1 MPSFRKKTLPL
12 PPDIDY
18 FVIFNMKK
26 IVSFSAVT
34 LLMLGCVSNQVDDYR
49 ADNQGNDTEKI
60 NEFNFSTVSDV
71 ALTVDYSAYNPGTPV
86 FFRVFNENPFKDDE
100 LDPTIKPVYS
110 NYTDGNGRFSQTV
123 ELPSYATDLYIFTGD
138 FFVEEQLM
146 NVKVTGSSATAVAEG
161 VQKQAARRRA
171 SLSTG
176 VLTHSLETLYQLSY
190 EVDFVTGEKLADK
203 QIYNEWKTWLGDWD
217 AGSGRPDYLVKDDDP
232 QRAALTFDDEDMHGI
247 RQSIAAA
254 VVRKEICPAV
264 FRQSSDLTLKEPS
277 VISVAMVGSNTC
289 WNNCLGYYYYQG
301 DAPTDPK
308 DIHVIMLFPNTQDGH
323 SQKVREK
330 GNNYYGNIALDRGDA
345 VELIYYPHIAE
356 NSMEDATPI
365 FPKDTKI
372 GFLLKSNGWGMQ
384 KPQGNKKFFNSY
396 KSAKGGVTIAR
407 QYNSWSAST
416 DGLSYCEPNEEQNVY
431 DKGSMQ
437 IPNPER
443 ASRTAKFAYVKD
455 GQQYAIVAFE
465 DGANDEDYGDVILA
479 LKPVGVFQELPVPT
493 SRTATTEGV
502 YAYEDLWPSAG
513 DYDMNDAVVGVKE
526 DRVLTMFTYKNK
538 TYMTKQIF
546 NLYTDQNYVEKKS
559 GLALTLET
567 RSDAVPTSIEMKKIL
582 PGTEEAVPAEFVQDG
597 NVYLLTDNI
606 KKELH
611 TTYILELTYEG
622 GIQDI
627 KAAKI
632 KPFIYRDEA
641 DNKRWEVHIPME
653 APTEKMNTSYFGM
666 FSDMSEPEQ
675 GLYYVGSGNYPF
687 AFYLSGVS
695 IDAFKDNILL
705 RANEQKAIDEFF
717 PQFIEWST
725 SNGKKCKDWYLHP
738 VAE

>member
-1 MPSFRKKTLPL
+1 
-12 PPDIDY
+12 
-18 FVIFNMKK
+18 MKK
-26 IVSFSAVT
+26 IVCFSAVT
-34 LLMLGCVSNQVDDYR
+34 LLMLGCVSNQVDDFR
-49 ADNQGNDTEKI
+49 VDNQDDIKEKV

-71 ALTVDYSAYNPGTPV
+71 TLTVDYSAYNPGAPV

-110 NYTDGNGRFSQTV
+110 NFTDGEGRFSQTV
-123 ELPSYATDLYIFTGD
+123 ELPSYATDLYVFTGD

-146 NVKVTGSSATAVAEG
+146 NVKVTNNIASAVAEG
-161 VQKQAARRRA
+161 VQKQAVRRRA
-171 SLSTG
+171 SQTSG
-176 VLTHSLETLYQLSY
+176 ILTHSLETLYQLSY
-190 EVDFVTGEKLADK
+190 EVDYVTGEKLADK

-217 AGSGRPDYLVKDDDP
+217 AESGRPDYLVKEDDP
-232 QRAALTFDDEDMHGI
+232 QRAALTFDEQDMQGI
-247 RQSIAAA
+247 HQSIAAA
-254 VVRKEICPAV
+254 VVRKEICPDE
-264 FRQSSDLTLKEPS
+264 FRQSTDLTLKEAS
-277 VISVAMVGSNTC
+277 VVSVAMVGSNTC

-301 DAPTDPK
+301 DAPTDLK

-330 GNNYYGNIALDRGDA
+330 GNNYNGNIALDRGDA

-384 KPQGNKKFFNSY
+384 ATKGSKKYYNSY
-396 KSAKGGVTIAR
+396 YSAKGGVKIAR
-407 QYNSWSAST
+407 QYNCWSAST
-416 DGLSYCEPNEEQNVY
+416 DGLSYGEPNEAQNAY

-437 IPNPER
+437 IPNPDKK
-443 ASRTAKFAYVKD
+443 SRTAKFAYVKD

-526 DRVLTMFTYKNK
+526 DHVLSMFTYQNK

-546 NLYTDQNYVEKKS
+546 SLYTDQNYVEKKS
-559 GLALTLET
+559 GLGLTLET
-567 RSDAVPTSIEMKKIL
+567 KSNGVPTSIAMKKIV
-582 PGTEEAVPAEFVQDG
+582 PGAGEAVPAEFVVDG
-597 NVYLLTDNI
+597 NVYLLTDDI

-622 GIQDI
+622 GIVDNRG
-627 KAAKI
+627 AKI
-632 KPFIYRDEA
+632 KPFIYRNEA
-641 DNKRWEVHIPME
+641 DDKRWEVHIPME

-666 FSDMSEPEQ
+666 FSDKSQPEK
-675 GLYYVGSGNYPF
+675 GLYYVGVGNYPF

-705 RANEQKAIDEFF
+705 RANEQKPIDEFF
-717 PQFIEWST
+717 PKFIEWST
-725 SNGKKCKDWYLHP
+725 SNGKKSKDWYLHP

>member
-49 ADNQGNDTEKI
+49 ADNQGNDTEKV

-71 ALTVDYSAYNPGTPV
+71 ALTVDYSAYNPGAPV

-123 ELPSYATDLYIFTGD
+123 ELPSYATDLYVFTGD

>member
-49 ADNQGNDTEKI
+49 ADNQGNDTEKV

-123 ELPSYATDLYIFTGD
+123 ELPSYATDLYVFTGD

>member
-1 MPSFRKKTLPL
+1 
-12 PPDIDY
+12 
-18 FVIFNMKK
+18 
-26 IVSFSAVT
+26 
-34 LLMLGCVSNQVDDYR
+34 MLGCVSNQVDDYR
-49 ADNQGNDTEKI
+49 ADNQGNDTEKV

-71 ALTVDYSAYNPGTPV
+71 ALTVDYSAYNPGAPV

-123 ELPSYATDLYIFTGD
+123 ELPSYATDLYVFTGD

>member
-1 MPSFRKKTLPL
+1 
-12 PPDIDY
+12 
-18 FVIFNMKK
+18 
-26 IVSFSAVT
+26 
-34 LLMLGCVSNQVDDYR
+34 MLGCVSNQVDDYR
-49 ADNQGNDTEKI
+49 ADNQGNDTEKV

-123 ELPSYATDLYIFTGD
+123 ELPSYATDLYVFTGD

-513 DYDMNDAVVGVKE
+513 DYDMNDAVVSVKE

-546 NLYTDQNYVEKKS
+546 NLYTEQNYVEKKS